1 MQVMVI
7 TLKIPTKITIA
18 VCILLKRKLLS
29 CYRKPP
35 KTYHVNK
42 TNFSFTS
49 YFLVIM
55 TLYKSE
61 LAEIISDLIRIK
73 EKRFFT

>member
-1 MQVMVI
+1 M
-7 TLKIPTKITIA
+7 IA

-29 CYRKPP
+29 YYRKPS